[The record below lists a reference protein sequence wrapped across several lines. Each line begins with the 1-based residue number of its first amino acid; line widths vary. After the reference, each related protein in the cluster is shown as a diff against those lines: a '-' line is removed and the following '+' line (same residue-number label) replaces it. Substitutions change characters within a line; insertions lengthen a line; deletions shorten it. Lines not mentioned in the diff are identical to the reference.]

1 MSVPHTTG
9 KNSHYSAV
17 VGARYDGVP
26 RCHGINASQ
35 IFKWHSQY
43 EDDTLIAVAS
53 GEEVVPAS
61 EHAAANKQTRKLRR
75 LPDKKTTEA
84 EIIKEGVEC
93 GGSVLTIGQC
103 CPG

>member
-1 MSVPHTTG
+1 MSVPHTAG
-9 KNSHYSAV
+9 KNSHYSADD
-17 VGARYDGVP
+17 GARYDGAP
-26 RCHGINASQ
+26 RCHDINASRL
-35 IFKWHSQY
+35 FKWRSQY
-43 EDDTLIAVAS
+43 EDGALIAGAS

-84 EIIKEGVEC
+84 EIPREGVEC